1 MEELGKRS
9 FNDIIYFIRKG
20 DSMKVKK
27 VCRDID
33 VDVLLEIIRKREE
46 YKENSQNGLVIL
58 LNGSWGSGKS
68 TFLKQLEEKII
79 ECNDVQL
86 FINYNAYEYDFYE
99 TPYIP
104 FFSSIEDK
112 LKLGK
117 DLEKI
122 IKLTGKNFGKGI
134 LVSLYALINGIYKK
148 ILTLI

>member
-1 MEELGKRS
+1 MEELRKRS

-79 ECNDVQL
+79 ECDDVQL

-99 TPYIP
+99 TP
-104 FFSSIEDK
+104 
-112 LKLGK
+112 
-117 DLEKI
+117 
-122 IKLTGKNFGKGI
+122 
-134 LVSLYALINGIYKK
+134 
-148 ILTLI
+148 

>member
-1 MEELGKRS
+1 
-9 FNDIIYFIRKG
+9 
-20 DSMKVKK
+20 MKVKK

-79 ECNDVQL
+79 ECDDVQL

-99 TPYIP
+99 TP
-104 FFSSIEDK
+104 
-112 LKLGK
+112 
-117 DLEKI
+117 
-122 IKLTGKNFGKGI
+122 
-134 LVSLYALINGIYKK
+134 
-148 ILTLI
+148 